1 MTVVLIIVHVLVCFA
16 LILIVLLQT
25 GKGADIGAVFGSGGS
40 HTLFG
45 PTGATTF
52 LSKATTVAAVVFM
65 LTSFSLAYIAS
76 RRPMTSVVTE
86 QPPGVVETRAPEA
99 PAVPP
104 AGEARPAAPE
114 AKAP

>member
-1 MTVVLIIVHVLVCFA
+1 MTVVLIILHVLVCFA
-16 LILIVLLQT
+16 LIMIVLLQT

-40 HTLFG
+40 QTLFG
-45 PTGATTF
+45 PTGASTF

-76 RRPMTSVVTE
+76 RRPMTSVVSE
-86 QPPGVVETRAPEA
+86 PPAAVETRAPEA
-99 PAVPP
+99 PAAPP
-104 AGEARPAAPE
+104 AADARPAAPE